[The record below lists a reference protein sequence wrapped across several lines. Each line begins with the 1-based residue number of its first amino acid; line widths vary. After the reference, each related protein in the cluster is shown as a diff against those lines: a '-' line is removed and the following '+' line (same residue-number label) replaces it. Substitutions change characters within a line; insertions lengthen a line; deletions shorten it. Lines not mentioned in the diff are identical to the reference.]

1 MPGPRPRQAAAGYR
15 QGVYRFLFSR
25 RWLGGLALAVVVAI
39 GCVLLGTWQ
48 WDRREQRL
56 ERNALVT
63 GNYDLPPASLD
74 DVLPEAASPLP
85 PGTEYTPVALEG
97 RYLAD
102 SGLLLRNRP
111 LDGLP
116 GYHSLVPFQT
126 RDGDVVLVD
135 RGWVPVGSTG
145 AAPDDVPVPPAGEVE
160 VTVRLRPGEGRS
172 ERAAPQG
179 QLQRIDLAAVADLL
193 GEQGEPAV
201 QTGAYGVLASERPA
215 PAAAPTPLP
224 RPAIDEGPHLSYSLQ
239 WFVFALGAL
248 VGFVVLV
255 RRTAGDQATS
265 SEATGRPA
273 VHSRRSRPSAE
284 AEEDALLDAAERS
297 VNRT

>member
-1 MPGPRPRQAAAGYR
+1 M
-15 QGVYRFLFSR
+15 YRFLFSR

-39 GCVLLGTWQ
+39 GCVVLGTWQ

-63 GNYDLPPASLD
+63 GNYDRPPASLD

-85 PGTEYTPVALEG
+85 AGTEYTPVTLEG
-97 RYLAD
+97 RYLED

-126 RDGDVVLVD
+126 GDGDVVLVD
-135 RGWVPVGSTG
+135 RGWIPVGSTG
-145 AAPDDVPVPPAGEVE
+145 AAPDDVPAPPAGDVE
-160 VTVRLRPGEGRS
+160 VTARLRPGEGRS
-172 ERAAPQG
+172 ERDAPPG
-179 QLQRIDLAAVADLL
+179 QLQQIDLGAVAELL
-193 GEQGEPAV
+193 GDEGAPAMR
-201 QTGAYGVLASERPA
+201 TGAYGVLAAERPA
-215 PAAAPTPLP
+215 PTDAPTPLP
-224 RPAIDEGPHLSYSLQ
+224 RPAVDEGPHLSYSLQ

-255 RRTAGDQATS
+255 RRTAGDR
-265 SEATGRPA
+265 ATGSGATIGPA
-273 VHSRRSRPSAE
+273 AHTRRSRPSAE

-297 VNRT
+297 GNRS